1 MQIVFYVKLV
11 HFLFFLMIQ
20 PAKINTMFNNNNYGL
35 MSSKRMAQ
43 IIACNITFAF
53 NNILQIHAEYQLS
66 TDTGLCGKLVD
77 IGGLC
82 CYSTSQKNCDNT
94 GL

>member
-1 MQIVFYVKLV
+1 MQIIFYVKLV
-11 HFLFFLMIQ
+11 QFLFILMIQ
-20 PAKINTMFNNNNYGL
+20 PAKTKILFKNTNYGL

-66 TDTGLCGKLVD
+66 TDTGLYGKLV
-77 IGGLC
+77 
-82 CYSTSQKNCDNT
+82 
-94 GL
+94 